1 MNKKLLAGLVCLV
14 AVTAFAA
21 VPVVAQA
28 EETVVQTLLSSETN
42 SLCVNPKAM
51 KPTIG
56 GKLNFAPLTK
66 AHKGPFPDTGKACA
80 PETPTH
86 PVAMGGP
93 SEKAF
98 PYNGAI
104 TGARWV
110 SINAKGEDSSNPP
123 PKYYIY
129 DATFTLCAN
138 QVATAEIN
146 VNMFADNTA
155 GAFLD
160 GVPIGH
166 LGFGLPATNHENF
179 DQEGTTPHGPIGG
192 WPFGPNVGA
201 AGGFKAGLNTLQ
213 FVVLDESPGNTGLD
227 FSATVISPPCLPHW
241 YSNGKLLNEG
251 EPEPVTTSGTLVSKV
266 GEIKTTCKLKDKEI
280 IENPKGGGAG
290 TDEMTEF
297 VLSGCKAAPSPCPGK
312 TKLEIEAHKLPW
324 ATHLTAA
331 PTRDVIEG
339 IELEVRCSGS
349 LLATYTGTL
358 TPTVGSST
366 LEFGPGSGELAGSSG
381 VSATITGTDKLKG
394 PAGDEKITADES
406 APRPKWWLEGELFKG
421 KEPIAEET
429 NVVAPL
435 ELELHGKKVENFT
448 IACGKVKIKSGEIEG
463 PSSRREEAEVYE
475 ECKVVGKEAEC
486 TIEPIVTR
494 PLKAQLEGSTG
505 ATTLKFEPESGTELA
520 SYEVKG
526 ATCAVKGFYAA
537 SGEMICDYSGV
548 ETESAEHPL
557 EFTET
562 TGSKVKI
569 NGQEAAFRLTDRV
582 HLASGKLWS
591 AF

>member
-1 MNKKLLAGLVCLV
+1 MNGKLLGCLVCLL
-14 AVTAFAA
+14 ALAAFAA

-28 EETVVQTLLSSETN
+28 EETVVQTLLSSESN
-42 SLCVNPKAM
+42 SLCVNPTAM
-51 KPTIG
+51 KPTIN
-56 GKLNFAPLTK
+56 GKVNFAPLTK

-110 SINAKGEDSSNPP
+110 SINAAGEDFPNPP

-201 AGGFKAGLNTLQ
+201 AGGFKTGLNTLQ
-213 FVVLDESPGNTGLD
+213 FVVLDESPPNTALD
-227 FSATVISPPCLPHW
+227 FSATVASPPCLPHW

-251 EPEPVTTSGTLVSKV
+251 EAEPVATSGSVVFKV
-266 GEIKTTCKLKDKEI
+266 GEITTKCKLTDKEI

-290 TDEMTEF
+290 TDQMTQF
-297 VLSGCKAAPSPCPGK
+297 VLSGCKAAPSPCG
-312 TKLEIEAHKLPW
+312 TAKLEVEARKLPW
-324 ATHLTAA
+324 ATHLTAG

-339 IELEVRCSGS
+339 IEFEVRCSGS
-349 LLATYTGTL
+349 LLVTFTGTL
-358 TPTVGSST
+358 SPTVGSST
-366 LEFGPGSGELAGSSG
+366 LEFGASSGELGGSTG
-381 VSATITGTDKLKG
+381 VSATVSGSDKLKG
-394 PAGDEKITADES
+394 PAGDEKITADQS
-406 APRPKWWLEGELFKG
+406 TARPKWWLEGELFKG

-429 NVVAPL
+429 NVTAPL
-435 ELELHGKKVENFT
+435 ELELRGKEVGKFT
-448 IACGKVKIKSGEIEG
+448 IACGKVKIKEGEIEG
-463 PSSRREEAEVYE
+463 PGARREEAEVYE

-486 TIEPIVTR
+486 SVEPIVTR
-494 PLKAQLEGSTG
+494 PLKAQLEGSAG
-505 ATTLKFEPESGTELA
+505 ATTLKFEPQSGTELA

-526 ATCAVKGFYAA
+526 ASCAVKGFYAA